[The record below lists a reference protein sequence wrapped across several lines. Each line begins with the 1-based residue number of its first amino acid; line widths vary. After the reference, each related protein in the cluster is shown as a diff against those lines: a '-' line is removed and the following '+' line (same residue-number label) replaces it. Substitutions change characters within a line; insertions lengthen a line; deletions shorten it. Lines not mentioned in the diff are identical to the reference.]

1 MLLMA
6 DDFLY
11 TIQVAQLTSHEVL
24 GSSSGQLAS
33 GVEDHFS
40 AQAVSRLLLKKLL
53 MMLKDLL
60 LLFLQS
66 QNDEE

>member
-1 MLLMA
+1 MA

-53 MMLKDLL
+53 MMRKDLL
-60 LLFLQS
+60 LLFLILQS

>member
-1 MLLMA
+1 MTS
-6 DDFLY
+6 F
-11 TIQVAQLTSHEVL
+11 TPSKVAQLTSHEVL

-60 LLFLQS
+60 MLLLFL
-66 QNDEE
+66 NLARVKT

>member
-1 MLLMA
+1 MA

-60 LLFLQS
+60 MLLLFL
-66 QNDEE
+66 NLARVKT

>member
-1 MLLMA
+1 MA

-24 GSSSGQLAS
+24 GSSSGQFAS

-60 LLFLQS
+60 MLLLFL
-66 QNDEE
+66 NLARVKT